1 MNRAKL
7 FFQICAIVAFAM
19 LFALTNATNTRAQSI
34 PAAITAD
41 PPRDKD
47 FPAAMEAPDIISHNT
62 RLNAVFYLA
71 SGEGPHPVVLLLHGF
86 PGNEQNMDLAYAIRR
101 AGWNVLVPHY
111 RGLVGQRGE
120 LFVQQC
126 D

>member
-1 MNRAKL
+1 MNTTKFSRLIAAASL
-7 FFQICAIVAFAM
+7 FVA
-19 LFALTNATNTRAQSI
+19 LATTTPAQSI

-71 SGEGPHPVVLLLHGF
+71 SGAGPHPVVLLLH
-86 PGNEQNMDLAYAIRR
+86 
-101 AGWNVLVPHY
+101 
-111 RGLVGQRGE
+111 
-120 LFVQQC
+120 
-126 D
+126 